1 MMTTSK
7 ATKIQSPTQLVSSR
21 LAYMG
26 LSHPDVERIDEHPDS
41 QREAELFDGRI
52 VVEDEAGEDRAH
64 EVGESSLPRV
74 MSGEIW
80 ES

>member
-1 MMTTSK
+1 MLTTSE
-7 ATKIQSPTQLVSSR
+7 AAKIQNPTQLVSSR
-21 LAYMG
+21 LAYMW
-26 LSHPDVERIDEHPDS
+26 LSHPDEERIDEHPDS

-64 EVGESSLPRV
+64 EVGESSLHRV

-80 ES
+80 DA